1 MIAGIES
8 HDRVRISL
16 HHLHERDDDS
26 DRGAAVYPGVGTES
40 SMKVFVTPAP
50 IPLAASATI
59 VVLSFFGIC
68 FRRPF
73 SYDRAERTITVDGST
88 EKTAADFSATIEPFW
103 RT

>member
-73 SYDRAERTITVDGST
+73 SYGGADCTTTGAMDGPST
-88 EKTAADFSATIEPFW
+88 NH
-103 RT
+103 